1 MDKRGITAQLAAFI
15 ERTQISEMPG
25 PVVQKAK
32 QLVTDLLGVATA
44 GSREKPA
51 RIIQGFIEEQN
62 PTGSA
67 TIIGTDQ
74 RSHPAASSLANG
86 ISGHVLDY
94 DDVSEPMYGHPTVA
108 VLPACLALG
117 EELDVSGKDLLESY
131 IIGLEVT
138 VKLSYGMNPA
148 HYEHGWHS
156 TCTLGSMGAAAA
168 AAKLLGL
175 KGEQLRTALALAA
188 SQAGGLQ
195 QNFGTMI
202 KPFHSGR
209 AAENGVLAA
218 LLAQRGWT
226 GDQNILEAPLGFFHL
241 FCGPGH
247 YDAERCVNSLGKPF
261 EIDRPGIIL
270 KKYPSC
276 AFSHPAIDAALIIT
290 QDPQYDISKL
300 ERVEGQIHS
309 LADQIL
315 IHRNPQT
322 GLEAKFSL
330 EACVALAL
338 LDGRVNTKS
347 FTDRKLANKDF
358 KEILKRVQRIVTA
371 SDTKGPRG
379 FGPAEVR
386 VLLKGGDIRQARV
399 DKAKGNPEN
408 PMTGEEIREK
418 YLDCCSGVLS
428 QQSIEKSLSLL
439 QNLDGLDGIRPLMN
453 CFRIA

>member
-1 MDKRGITAQLAAFI
+1 MDTREITAQVATFI
-15 ERTQISEMPG
+15 EKTRISEMPG

-44 GSREKPA
+44 GSREKAA

-62 PTGSA
+62 ARGSA

-175 KGEQLRTALALAA
+175 TGEQLRTALALAA

-202 KPFHSGR
+202 KPFHAGR

-290 QDPQYDISKL
+290 QDPHYDVSKL
-300 ERVEGQIHS
+300 ERVEGRIHS

-322 GLEAKFSL
+322 GLEAKFSM

-347 FTDRKLANKDF
+347 FTDRRLANKDF
-358 KEILKRVQRIVTA
+358 KEILRRVQRVVTA
-371 SDTKGPRG
+371 SDKKGPRG

-386 VLLKGGDIRQARV
+386 VLLKGGDIMEARV
-399 DKAKGNPEN
+399 EKAKGNAEN
-408 PMTGEEIREK
+408 PMTEEEIREK
-418 YLDCCSGVLS
+418 YLDCCSDVLS
-428 QQSIEKSLSLL
+428 QRSIEKSLSLL
-439 QNLDGLDGIRPLMN
+439 QNLDGLDGIRPLMD

>member
-1 MDKRGITAQLAAFI
+1 
-15 ERTQISEMPG
+15 
-25 PVVQKAK
+25 
-32 QLVTDLLGVATA
+32 
-44 GSREKPA
+44 
-51 RIIQGFIEEQN
+51 
-62 PTGSA
+62 
-67 TIIGTDQ
+67 
-74 RSHPAASSLANG
+74 LANG

-94 DDVSEPMYGHPTVA
+94 DDVSEAMYGHPTVA

-117 EELDVSGKDLLESY
+117 EELDVSGEDLLESY

-156 TCTLGSMGAAAA
+156 TCTLGSMGAAAS

-175 KGEQLRTALALAA
+175 TGEQLRTALALAA

-202 KPFHSGR
+202 KSFHSGR
-209 AAENGVLAA
+209 AAENGVIAA
-218 LLAQRGWT
+218 LLAQKGWT
-226 GDQNILEAPLGFFHL
+226 GDQNILEAPLGFFHC

-261 EIDRPGIIL
+261 EIDQPGIIL

-276 AFSHPAIDAALIIT
+276 AFSHPAIDAALIIA
-290 QDPQYDISKL
+290 QDPQYDVSRL
-300 ERVEGQIHS
+300 ESVEGHLHS

-322 GLEAKFSL
+322 GLEAKFSM
-330 EACVALAL
+330 EACVTLAL

-347 FTDRKLANKDF
+347 FTDRRLANNDF
-358 KEILKRVQRIVTA
+358 KETLKRVQRVVTA
-371 SDTKGPRG
+371 GDKKGPRG
-379 FGPAEVR
+379 FGPAEVK
-386 VLLKGGDIRQARV
+386 VLLKEGEVKRARV
-399 DKAKGNPEN
+399 EKAKGNPEN
-408 PMTGEEIREK
+408 PMTEEEIREK
-418 YLDCCSGVLS
+418 YLDCCSWVLS

-439 QNLDGLDGIRPLMN
+439 QNLDALDKIRPLMD
-453 CFRIA
+453 CFRIT

>member
-1 MDKRGITAQLAAFI
+1 MDTREITAQLAAFI
-15 ERTQISEMPG
+15 ERTRISEMPG
-25 PVVQKAK
+25 SVVQKAK
-32 QLVTDLLGVATA
+32 LLVTDLLGVAAA

-51 RIIQGFIEEQN
+51 RIIQSFIEEQK
-62 PTGSA
+62 PRGSA
-67 TIIGTDQ
+67 TIIGTDK

-117 EELDVSGKDLLESY
+117 EELDVSGKDMLESY

-168 AAKLLGL
+168 SAKLLGL
-175 KGEQLRTALALAA
+175 TGEQLRTALALAA

-247 YDAERCVNSLGKPF
+247 YDAESCVNSLGKPF
-261 EIDRPGIIL
+261 EIDQPGIIL

-290 QDPQYDISKL
+290 QNPQYDISKL
-300 ERVEGQIHS
+300 ERVEGHIHS

-315 IHRNPQT
+315 IHRNPKT
-322 GLEAKFSL
+322 GLEAKFSM

-347 FTDRKLANKDF
+347 FTERKLANKDF
-358 KEILKRVQRIVTA
+358 KKILNRVQRIVTA

-386 VLLKGGDIRQARV
+386 VLVKGGDIRQARV
-399 DKAKGNPEN
+399 DKAKGTPEN

-428 QQSIEKSLSLL
+428 QQSIEESLSLL

>member
-1 MDKRGITAQLAAFI
+1 MDSKEITAQLATFI
-15 ERTQISEMPG
+15 EKTRISEIPG

-32 QLVTDLLGVATA
+32 QLITDLLGVATA
-44 GSREKPA
+44 GSRERPA
-51 RIIQGFIEEQN
+51 RIIQDFIKEQN
-62 PTGSA
+62 ARGSA
-67 TIIGTDQ
+67 TIIGTDR
-74 RSHPAASSLANG
+74 RSHPAASALANG

-108 VLPACLALG
+108 VLPACLSLG

-168 AAKLLGL
+168 AAKLLRL
-175 KGEQLRTALALAA
+175 TGEQLRTALALAA

-209 AAENGVLAA
+209 AAENGVIAA

-241 FCGPGH
+241 FCGPGQ
-247 YDAERCVNSLGKPF
+247 YDAERCVNSLGNPF

-276 AFSHPAIDAALIIT
+276 AFSHPAIDAALLIA
-290 QDPQYDISKL
+290 QDPQYGVSKL
-300 ERVEGQIHS
+300 ERVEGHIHS

-322 GLEAKFSL
+322 GLEAKFSM
-330 EACVALAL
+330 EACVTLAL

-347 FTDRKLANKDF
+347 FTDRRLSKKDF
-358 KEILKRVQRIVTA
+358 KETLKRVQRVVTA
-371 SDTKGPRG
+371 GDKKGPRG
-379 FGPAEVR
+379 FGPAEVK
-386 VLLKGGDIRQARV
+386 VLLKGGEIKQARV
-399 DKAKGNPEN
+399 EKAKGNPEN
-408 PMTGEEIREK
+408 PMTEEEIREK

-439 QNLDGLDGIRPLMN
+439 QNLDALDGIRPLMD

>member
-1 MDKRGITAQLAAFI
+1 MYGYKRNYRPSGNIYRKDPDFRNA
-15 ERTQISEMPG
+15 RTCRSEG
-25 PVVQKAK
+25 Q
-32 QLVTDLLGVATA
+32 TTGHGVATA
-44 GSREKPA
+44 GSREKAA

-62 PTGSA
+62 ARGSA

-175 KGEQLRTALALAA
+175 TGEQLRTALALAA

-202 KPFHSGR
+202 KPFHAGR
-209 AAENGVLAA
+209 ASENGVLAA

-290 QDPQYDISKL
+290 QDPHYDVSKL
-300 ERVEGQIHS
+300 ERVEGRIHS

-322 GLEAKFSL
+322 GLEAKFSM

-347 FTDRKLANKDF
+347 FTDRRLANKDF
-358 KEILKRVQRIVTA
+358 KKILRRVQRVVTA
-371 SDTKGPRG
+371 SDKKGPRG

-386 VLLKGGDIRQARV
+386 VLLKGGDIMEARV
-399 DKAKGNPEN
+399 EKAKGNAEN
-408 PMTGEEIREK
+408 PMTEEEIREK
-418 YLDCCSGVLS
+418 YLDCCSDVLS
-428 QQSIEKSLSLL
+428 QRSIEKSLSLL
-439 QNLDGLDGIRPLMN
+439 QDLDGLDGIRPLMD

>member
-1 MDKRGITAQLAAFI
+1 MDTREITAQVATFI
-15 ERTQISEMPG
+15 EKTRISEMPG

-62 PTGSA
+62 ARGSA

-175 KGEQLRTALALAA
+175 TGEQLRTALALAA

-195 QNFGTMI
+195 QNFGIMI

-226 GDQNILEAPLGFFHL
+226 GDQNILETPLGFFHL

-247 YDAERCVNSLGKPF
+247 YDAKRCVNSLGKPF

-276 AFSHPAIDAALIIT
+276 AFSHPAIDSALIIT
-290 QDPQYDISKL
+290 QDPQYNVSKL

-322 GLEAKFSL
+322 GLEAKFSM
-330 EACVALAL
+330 EACIALAL

-347 FTDRKLANKDF
+347 FTERRLANKDF
-358 KEILKRVQRIVTA
+358 KEILKRVQRVVTA
-371 SDTKGPRG
+371 SDQKGPRG

-386 VLLKGGDIRQARV
+386 VLLKGGDIKQARV
-399 DKAKGNPEN
+399 EKAKGNPEN
-408 PMTGEEIREK
+408 PMTGEEILEK
-418 YLDCCSGVLS
+418 YLDCCSDVLS
-428 QQSIEKSLSLL
+428 QRSIEKSLSLL
-439 QNLDGLDGIRPLMN
+439 QDLDGLDGIRPLMD

>member
-15 ERTQISEMPG
+15 ERTRISEMPG

-175 KGEQLRTALALAA
+175 KGKQLRTALALAA

-290 QDPQYDISKL
+290 QDTQYDISKL
-300 ERVEGQIHS
+300 ESVEGHIHS

-386 VLLKGGDIRQARV
+386 VVLKGGDIRQARV

-439 QNLDGLDGIRPLMN
+439 QNLDGLDGIRPLMD

>member
-1 MDKRGITAQLAAFI
+1 MRRMYGYKEITAQLAAFI
-15 ERTQISEMPG
+15 ERTRISEMPG

-62 PTGSA
+62 PRGSA

-175 KGEQLRTALALAA
+175 TGEQLRTALALAA

-290 QDPQYDISKL
+290 QDPQYDASKL
-300 ERVEGQIHS
+300 ERVEGHIHS

-322 GLEAKFSL
+322 GLEAKFSM

-371 SDTKGPRG
+371 SDTKRPQRVWSCRGKGSAEGGRHKAGPGGEGQRKPGKPNDRRG
-379 FGPAEVR
+379 DPRKVFG
-386 VLLKGGDIRQARV
+386 LL
-399 DKAKGNPEN
+399 
-408 PMTGEEIREK
+408 
-418 YLDCCSGVLS
+418 
-428 QQSIEKSLSLL
+428 
-439 QNLDGLDGIRPLMN
+439 
-453 CFRIA
+453 FRSSVAAIH

>member
-1 MDKRGITAQLAAFI
+1 MDTREITAQVATFI
-15 ERTQISEMPG
+15 EKTRISEMPG

-62 PTGSA
+62 ARGSA
-67 TIIGTDQ
+67 TIIGTAQ
-74 RSHPAASSLANG
+74 RSHPTASSLANG

-175 KGEQLRTALALAA
+175 TGEQLRTALALAA

-290 QDPQYDISKL
+290 QDPQYDVSKL

-322 GLEAKFSL
+322 GLEAKFSM

-347 FTDRKLANKDF
+347 FADRRLANKDF
-358 KEILKRVQRIVTA
+358 KEILKRVQRVVTV
-371 SDTKGPRG
+371 SDKKGPRG

-386 VLLKGGDIRQARV
+386 VLLKGGDIMEARV
-399 DKAKGNPEN
+399 EKAKGNAEN

-418 YLDCCSGVLS
+418 YLDCCSDVLS
-428 QQSIEKSLSLL
+428 QRSIEKSLSLL
-439 QNLDGLDGIRPLMN
+439 QDLDGLDGIRPLMD

>member
-1 MDKRGITAQLAAFI
+1 MDTREITAQLAAFI
-15 ERTQISEMPG
+15 ERTRISEMPG

-62 PTGSA
+62 PRGSA

-117 EELDVSGKDLLESY
+117 EELDVSGKGLLESY

-175 KGEQLRTALALAA
+175 TGEQLRTALALAA

-202 KPFHSGR
+202 KSFHSGR

-276 AFSHPAIDAALIIT
+276 AFSHPAIDAALIIA
-290 QDPQYDISKL
+290 QDPPYDASKL
-300 ERVEGQIHS
+300 ERVEGHIHS
-309 LADQIL
+309 LADQIV

-322 GLEAKFSL
+322 GLEAKFSM

-347 FTDRKLANKDF
+347 FTDRRLANKDF
-358 KEILKRVQRIVTA
+358 KEMLRRVQRVVTA
-371 SDTKGPRG
+371 SDQKGPRG

-386 VLLKGGDIRQARV
+386 VLLKGGDIKQARV
-399 DKAKGNPEN
+399 EKAKGNPEN

-418 YLDCCSGVLS
+418 YLDCCSDVLS
-428 QQSIEKSLSLL
+428 QRSIEKSLSLL
-439 QNLDGLDGIRPLMN
+439 QDLDGLDGIRPLMD

>member
-1 MDKRGITAQLAAFI
+1 MDTREITAQVATFI
-15 ERTQISEMPG
+15 EKTRISEMPG
-25 PVVQKAK
+25 LVVQKAK

-62 PTGSA
+62 ARGSA
-67 TIIGTDQ
+67 TIIGTAQ

-175 KGEQLRTALALAA
+175 TGKQLRTALALAA

-290 QDPQYDISKL
+290 QDPQYDVSKL

-322 GLEAKFSL
+322 GLEAKFSM

-347 FTDRKLANKDF
+347 FADRRLANKDF
-358 KEILKRVQRIVTA
+358 KEILKRVQRVVTV
-371 SDTKGPRG
+371 SDKKGPRG

-386 VLLKGGDIRQARV
+386 VLLKGGDIMEARV
-399 DKAKGNPEN
+399 EKAKGNAEN

-418 YLDCCSGVLS
+418 YLDCCSDVLS
-428 QQSIEKSLSLL
+428 QRSIEKSLSLL
-439 QNLDGLDGIRPLMN
+439 QDLDGLDGIRPLMD

>member
-1 MDKRGITAQLAAFI
+1 MDTREITAQVATFI
-15 ERTQISEMPG
+15 EKTRISEMPG

-44 GSREKPA
+44 GSREKAA

-62 PTGSA
+62 ARGSA

-175 KGEQLRTALALAA
+175 TGEQLRTALALAA

-202 KPFHSGR
+202 KPFHAGR

-290 QDPQYDISKL
+290 QDPHYDVSKL
-300 ERVEGQIHS
+300 ERVEGRIHS

-322 GLEAKFSL
+322 GLEAKFSM
-330 EACVALAL
+330 EACVALAF

-347 FTDRKLANKDF
+347 FTDRRLANKDF
-358 KEILKRVQRIVTA
+358 KEILRRVQRVVTA
-371 SDTKGPRG
+371 SDKKGPRG

-386 VLLKGGDIRQARV
+386 VLLKGGDIMEARV
-399 DKAKGNPEN
+399 EKAKGNAEN
-408 PMTGEEIREK
+408 PMTEEEIREK
-418 YLDCCSGVLS
+418 YLDCCSDVLS
-428 QQSIEKSLSLL
+428 QRSIEKSLSLL
-439 QNLDGLDGIRPLMN
+439 QDLDGLDGIRPLMD

>member
-1 MDKRGITAQLAAFI
+1 MDTKEITAQVAKFI
-15 ERTQISEMPG
+15 EKTRISEIPG

-32 QLVTDLLGVATA
+32 ELVTDLLGVATA
-44 GSREKPA
+44 GSSEKPA
-51 RIIQGFIEEQN
+51 RIIQGFIKEQN
-62 PTGSA
+62 ARGGA
-67 TIIGTDQ
+67 TIIGTDR
-74 RSHPAASSLANG
+74 RSHPAASALANG
-86 ISGHVLDY
+86 VSGHVLDY

-117 EELDVSGKDLLESY
+117 EELDASGKDLLESY

-156 TCTLGSMGAAAA
+156 TCTLGSMGAAAS
-168 AAKLLGL
+168 AAKLLRL
-175 KGEQLRTALALAA
+175 TGEQLRTALALAA

-202 KPFHSGR
+202 KSFHSGR
-209 AAENGVLAA
+209 AAENGVIAA

-241 FCGPGH
+241 FCGPGQ

-261 EIDRPGIIL
+261 EIDQPGIIL

-276 AFSHPAIDAALIIT
+276 AFSHPAIDAALIIA
-290 QDPQYDISKL
+290 QDPQYDVSKL
-300 ERVEGQIHS
+300 ESVEGHIHS

-322 GLEAKFSL
+322 GLEAKFSM
-330 EACVALAL
+330 EACVTLAL

-347 FTDRKLANKDF
+347 FTDRRLASKDF
-358 KEILKRVQRIVTA
+358 KETLTRVQRVVTA
-371 SDTKGPRG
+371 GDKKGTRG

-386 VLLKGGDIRQARV
+386 VLLKGGEMKQARV
-399 DKAKGNPEN
+399 EKAKGNPEN
-408 PMTGEEIREK
+408 PMTEEEIREK
-418 YLDCCSGVLS
+418 YLDCCSEVLS

-439 QNLDGLDGIRPLMN
+439 QNLDALDKIRPLMD